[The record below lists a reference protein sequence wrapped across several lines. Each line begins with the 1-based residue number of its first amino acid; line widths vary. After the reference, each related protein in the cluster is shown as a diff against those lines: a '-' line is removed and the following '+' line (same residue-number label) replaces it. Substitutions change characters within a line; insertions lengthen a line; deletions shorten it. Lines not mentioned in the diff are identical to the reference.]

1 MYKEIINRLKD
12 KGNVV
17 YNAYN
22 YSMTL
27 PRYIV
32 PLPLEFSEPIGE
44 IDVDTFVESMDEER
58 SEVWEFIT
66 DNSNRV
72 FQENIFFEIDAQD
85 SFFCW
90 TADLYFDDLDEAI
103 KQAWLFDVD
112 EIYDRQDDEILYIS
126 EEDDN

>member
-1 MYKEIINRLKD
+1 MYKEIINHLKD

-32 PLPLEFSEPIGE
+32 PLPLEFSEPIGK
-44 IDVDTFVESMDEER
+44 IDVDIFVESMDEER
-58 SEVWEFIT
+58 SEVWLF
-66 DNSNRV
+66 V
-72 FQENIFFEIDAQD
+72 QEVSIAVEQEHMFFEIDAQD

-90 TADLYFDDLDEAI
+90 TADLYFDDLAQAI
-103 KQAWLFDVD
+103 ELAALFDAD
-112 EIYDRQDDEILYIS
+112 EIYDRQDNEILYIN
-126 EEDDN
+126 EEGD